1 MYDEREDEL
10 QWKWCKRWKSDHEWN
25 KIIRYMLWQKCKIY
39 LRLAWREF
47 LRMFKYLK

>member
-1 MYDEREDEL
+1 MHDEREDEF
-10 QWKWCKRWKSDHEWN
+10 QWEWCKRWKSDHEWN
-25 KIIRYMLWQKCKIY
+25 KTIRYMLWQKCKIH